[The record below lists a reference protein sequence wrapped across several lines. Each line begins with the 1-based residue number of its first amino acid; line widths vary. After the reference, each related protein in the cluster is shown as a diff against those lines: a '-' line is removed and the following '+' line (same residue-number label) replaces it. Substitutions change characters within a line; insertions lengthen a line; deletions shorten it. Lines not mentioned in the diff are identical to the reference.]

1 LLVEL
6 PLVVIGL
13 LVWTSIRNPGF
24 DFEIF
29 RHAGAAVLHG
39 RTPYVQPSLAEL
51 ARQDHF
57 VYPQPIAYA
66 FVPFALVPAA
76 VGAGLFLFVSLGC
89 LIAALRLFGITDWRL
104 YGLPLL
110 TVPVFDA
117 AGLGTVNFLLLLLV
131 AAGWRLRGS
140 AWAGV
145 VLAIAAATKLFLWPL
160 LLWLVVTRRFRA
172 CFAATATLVLLLGV
186 WAAVDPTGLR
196 RYPTTLRLLEQGH
209 PSSYS
214 LRALWIATGLPASML
229 VPVVVGAAGCAIL
242 VLLRERDRDAF
253 VAAVVVALL
262 ATPIMWLHY
271 LVMLLVPLSLL
282 RPRFAWPWL
291 LPLVLWAT
299 PTSSPHFTTWR
310 IVLVLVVVLAV
321 PAAACS
327 GALRSTAGLIRRT
340 GVTRPV

>member
-1 LLVEL
+1 MLVEL
-6 PLVVIGL
+6 PLAVIAVL
-13 LVWTSIRNPGF
+13 IWTSVRSPSF

-29 RHAGAAVLHG
+29 RHAGAAVLHS

-51 ARQDHF
+51 AKQDHF

-66 FVPFALVPAA
+66 FAPFALVPA
-76 VGAGLFLFVSLGC
+76 GAGAAVFLIVSLAC
-89 LIAALRLFGITDWRL
+89 LVAALRLLGVTDWRL
-104 YGLPLL
+104 YGLSLL

-131 AAGWRLRGS
+131 AVGWRSRGS

-160 LLWLVVTRRFRA
+160 VLWLVVTRRFRA
-172 CFAATATLVLLLGV
+172 CVAATATLVLMLCV

-229 VPVVVGAAGCAIL
+229 VPVVAGAAGCAVL

-271 LVMLLVPLSLL
+271 LVMLLVPLALL
-282 RPRFAWPWL
+282 WPRFAWPWL
-291 LPLVLWAT
+291 LPLILWVT

-310 IVLVLVVVLAV
+310 IVLVLVVVATV
-321 PAAACS
+321 PAAACR
-327 GALRSTAGLIRRT
+327 GALRSTAGVIRRT
-340 GVTRPV
+340 EVTGPV